1 MALDHLSCAGNSA
14 PPLQQPDPGDA
25 KSRLRYYQ
33 EIAQLDPASLVSM
46 LDLEVCIPRMLE
58 ITNSIDAADANRARD
73 VFLTGSPDLDETNFT
88 MPGVE
93 VFEMAGAIKW
103 FDVSKGYGF
112 IVPDAGPS
120 DILVHATVVEA
131 SGYRVALEGARLHV
145 EIMKTSR
152 GLRTLRVLSMDLS
165 TAIHPSSL
173 RFRGAG
179 HVKPESP
186 WVRALVKWFN
196 RVRGFGFLST
206 SAGQD
211 VFVHMETL
219 RRFGIVTLNKGDL
232 YELRYGRS
240 PKGPVVSELRPLPS
254 QEGWPHHM

>member
-1 MALDHLSCAGNSA
+1 MALDHLPSAGNSA

-25 KSRLRYYQ
+25 RSRLRYYQ
-33 EIAQLDPASLVSM
+33 EIAQLDPAALVAM
-46 LDLEVCIPRMLE
+46 LDLEASIPRMLE
-58 ITNSIDAADANRARD
+58 ITNGIDAADANRA
-73 VFLTGSPDLDETNFT
+73 VDLFSTADPALDQVNFT
-88 MPGVE
+88 MPGLE
-93 VFEMAGAIKW
+93 IYEMAGAIKW

-112 IVPDAGPS
+112 IVPDSGPS
-120 DILVHATVVEA
+120 DILVHAAVVEA

-145 EIMKTSR
+145 EIIRTSR

-173 RFRGAG
+173 PFKAAG

-186 WVRALVKWFN
+186 WVRAIVKWFN
-196 RVRGFGFLST
+196 RIRGFGFLST

-219 RRFGIVTLNKGDL
+219 RRFGIITLNKGDL
-232 YELRYGRS
+232 YEMRYGKS